1 MDTPSLWERTGE
13 SSMSA
18 NLYAFWITFWTA
30 IGIATSA
37 VAASL
42 TLSWEYSLFL
52 VVPAFIASMIG
63 ISIAQKNDDLLI
75 SIGGYLMLTV
85 SFGAITGPIVALYMP
100 ASVARILF
108 LTTAVVVGLGLAG
121 AILPKSLEN
130 WLSWLFGGLL
140 ILLAGQILL
149 PLVTYLGVPIGNAM
163 TLWDWAGVVLFSGF
177 IVFDL
182 NRAMRIPYT
191 MNNAIDAAVE
201 VYLDFINLFIRLL
214 SLLGESDWD

>member
-1 MDTPSLWERTGE
+1 MDTTSVWERTGE

-18 NLYAFWITFWTA
+18 NLYAFWVTFWTA

-37 VAASL
+37 VAVCL

-52 VVPAFIASMIG
+52 VVPAFIAAIAG
-63 ISIAQKNDDLLI
+63 VAIAQKNDDPLI
-75 SIGGYLMLTV
+75 SIGGYLLITV
-85 SFGAITGPIVALYMP
+85 AFGAITGPVVALYTP

-108 LTTAVVVGLGLAG
+108 LTTAVVIGLGIAG

-130 WLSWLFGGLL
+130 WWSWLFGGLL

-149 PLVTYLGVPIGNAM
+149 PLAAYLGVPIGNAM
-163 TLWDWAGVVLFSGF
+163 TLWDWAGVVLFSGL

-182 NRAMRIPYT
+182 NRAMRIPCT

-201 VYLDFINLFIRLL
+201 VYLDFINLFLRLL
-214 SLLGESDWD
+214 SLLGEADHD